1 MPSHSLFP
9 APQNI
14 EAEVFSRMPDALRR
28 TDSSSDWLEAQ
39 LRGRPLPGLLEAP
52 TFDRQGNLF
61 VVDVAFGRIFKID
74 RSGTFHLVCE
84 YDGEPNGLALHR
96 DGRMFVADHKNGI
109 MLLDT
114 DSGKIEPFLDRP
126 RLERF
131 KGVNDLTF
139 SKTGDLYFT
148 DQGQTGLHDPTGAVY
163 RLASDGTLDKLLSNI
178 PSPNGLGLSLDET
191 ALFVAVTRANGIWRV
206 PFMLDD
212 TPSKVGLFIQLS
224 GLGGPDGMALDQE
237 GGLAIAHI
245 DLGTVW
251 IFNALGEPQY
261 RVRSAEGMKT
271 TNVAYDPSDPE
282 MIYFTEAESGSIQ
295 RARVAT
301 AGATL
306 FSHD

>member
-14 EAEVFSRMPDALRR
+14 EAEVFARLPDALRH
-28 TDSSSDWLEAQ
+28 TDKSSDWLNAQ
-39 LRGRPLPGLLEAP
+39 LRGQSLPGLLEGP

-61 VVDVAFGRIFKID
+61 VVDVAFGRIFRID
-74 RSGTFHLVCE
+74 RNGVFHLVCE

-163 RLASDGTLDKLLSNI
+163 RLTSEGQLDKLLSNI
-178 PSPNGLGLSLDET
+178 PSPNGLVLSRDET
-191 ALFVAVTRANGIWRV
+191 ALFVAVTRANGIWRA

-212 TPSKVGLFIQLS
+212 TPSKVGLFLQLS
-224 GLGGPDGMALDQE
+224 GLGGPDGLALDQD

-261 RVRSAEGMKT
+261 RVRSSAGMKT
-271 TNVAYDPSDPE
+271 TNVAYDPTDPT
-282 MIYFTEAESGSIQ
+282 MMYITEAESGSVL
-295 RARVAT
+295 RARVPT
-301 AGATL
+301 PGASL
-306 FSHD
+306 YSHS

>member
-1 MPSHSLFP
+1 
-9 APQNI
+9 
-14 EAEVFSRMPDALRR
+14 
-28 TDSSSDWLEAQ
+28 
-39 LRGRPLPGLLEAP
+39 
-52 TFDRQGNLF
+52 FDRQGNLF

-178 PSPNGLGLSLDET
+178 PSPNGL
-191 ALFVAVTRANGIWRV
+191 
-206 PFMLDD
+206 
-212 TPSKVGLFIQLS
+212 
-224 GLGGPDGMALDQE
+224 
-237 GGLAIAHI
+237 
-245 DLGTVW
+245 
-251 IFNALGEPQY
+251 
-261 RVRSAEGMKT
+261 
-271 TNVAYDPSDPE
+271 
-282 MIYFTEAESGSIQ
+282 
-295 RARVAT
+295 
-301 AGATL
+301 
-306 FSHD
+306 